1 MKKSIVLILAAVLA
15 IASLSSCVNK
25 YKKVKIVSCDVESF
39 IPSGLKSFNAV
50 AKVGIDNPA
59 PDFNIKNIRA
69 VVRRDTLEVLYMDA
83 ENVAV
88 DAKCNKVYRVPVAGQ
103 LSKSVSL
110 IQLVVM
116 AKNLQSEI
124 DAYKVDI
131 TGRATV
137 AGNIGKDIKYKDV
150 PLKKFIDRL

>member
-1 MKKSIVLILAAVLA
+1 MHMKKSIVLILAAVLA
-15 IASLSSCVNK
+15 IAGLSSCVSK

-39 IPSGLKSFNAV
+39 IPSWLKSFNAV

-59 PDFNIKNIRA
+59 PDFNIKNIHATIRK
-69 VVRRDTLEVLYMDA
+69 DTVDVLYIDA

-88 DAKCNKVYRVPVAGQ
+88 DGKVNKVYRVPVAGQ
-103 LSKSVSL
+103 LSKSINL
-110 IQLVVM
+110 MQLAIM
-116 AKNLQSEI
+116 AKDFKPE
-124 DAYKVDI
+124 DYKVDI

-150 PLKKFIDRL
+150 PLKKFIDKL

>member
-1 MKKSIVLILAAVLA
+1 MKKSIVLVLAAVLA
-15 IASLSSCVNK
+15 IASLSSCVSK
-25 YKKVKIVSCDVESF
+25 YKKVKIVSCDLESF

-59 PDFNIKNIRA
+59 PDFNIKHVHATIKK
-69 VVRRDTLEVLYMDA
+69 DTLDILYVDA

-88 DAKCNKVYRVPVAGQ
+88 DAKCNKVYRVPVAGEISKNINLLQ
-103 LSKSVSL
+103 LA
-110 IQLVVM
+110 IM
-116 AKNLQSEI
+116 AKDFKPE
-124 DAYKVDI
+124 DYKVDI

-150 PLKKFIDRL
+150 PLKKFIDKL